1 MMRKG
6 QLIDY
11 FRVAILVA
19 ALGCIGMTWEATH
32 ITYPQTITN
41 EEALTMEPNFKS
53 TYLSGGLKHTVT
65 TYKVATETDAEAAAR
80 HAAKLAAYL
89 VEFPADA

>member
-1 MMRKG
+1 MRPYAVNDCIRIAT
-6 QLIDY
+6 LI
-11 FRVAILVA
+11 A
-19 ALGCIGMTWEATH
+19 ALFCVGMAWSATH
-32 ITYPQTITN
+32 ITYPQTITI
-41 EEALTMEPNFKS
+41 EEALTMEPDFKT

-89 VEFPADA
+89 VLFPADA

>member
-1 MMRKG
+1 MRKV
-6 QLIDY
+6 QLIDF
-11 FRVAILVA
+11 FRVSTLIA
-19 ALGCIGMTWEATH
+19 ALSCIGMTWEATH
-32 ITYPQTITN
+32 ITYPQTITI
-41 EEALTMEPNFKS
+41 EEALTMEPDFKS
-53 TYLSGGLKHTVT
+53 TYLSGGIKHTVS

>member
-1 MMRKG
+1 
-6 QLIDY
+6 
-11 FRVAILVA
+11 
-19 ALGCIGMTWEATH
+19 
-32 ITYPQTITN
+32 
-41 EEALTMEPNFKS
+41 MEPDFKT

-89 VEFPADA
+89 VLFPADA